1 MDLIQTRRFFHT
13 FPEIDFE
20 EVRTTKE
27 IINILKTFD
36 CKIFYGRNLYKDQ
49 GFTDD
54 QDLLSKDLQNGMTGA
69 LAVIGKGPYIFMR
82 VDIDGLPV
90 TESEDGDHL
99 PAKEGFRAEKNMHAC
114 GHDGHITL
122 GLAMAEYFAQNN
134 ISAKIL
140 FQPAEEG
147 VLGSAKM
154 DLDFIMAE
162 TTCALGFHIGLGQ
175 PQGTIGV
182 GSTNFVAAQ
191 KLDLIFHGRP
201 AHACNSPQ
209 DGASAFTMAAAF
221 AQMAAELINDSRGRK
236 VLNIGQVHGGQAD
249 NIVMKTCRLG
259 IDVRAVESYLVD
271 EMLANIEKIAAG
283 ISQARDGSYE
293 IIFKGRSESYHE
305 EDFDLVDKISNA
317 LEEKNI
323 KTTKLPDFGASE
335 DVTRYLNYAKSN
347 GSKALHLLLGAK
359 LAGPHHSDKF
369 DFDDSN
375 LEFYFMTLKIVVKEM
390 LEEVEIN

>member
-27 IINILKTFD
+27 IINILKKFD
-36 CKIFYGRNLYKDQ
+36 CKIFYGRNLYRDQ

-54 QDLLSKDLQNGMTGA
+54 KDLLAQDLENGMTGA

-90 TESEDGDHL
+90 SESEDDDHL
-99 PAKEGFRAEKNMHAC
+99 PTKLGFRAEKNMHAC

-122 GLAMAEYFAQNN
+122 GLAMAEYFAHNN

-182 GSTNFVAAQ
+182 GSTNFVASQ
-191 KLDLIFHGRP
+191 KLDLIFNGRS

-209 DGASAFTMAAAF
+209 DGASAFIMAAAF

-236 VLNIGQVHGGQAD
+236 VLNIGQVHGGQAE
-249 NIVMKTCRLG
+249 NIVMKTCKLG
-259 IDVRAVESYLVD
+259 IDARAISSDLLD
-271 EMLANIEKIAAG
+271 EMLANIEKIAEG
-283 ISQARDGSYE
+283 ISHARDGSYE
-293 IIFKGRSESYHE
+293 IKLKGRAESYIE
-305 EDFDLVDKISNA
+305 EDLDLVNKISSA

-323 KTTKLPDFGASE
+323 NTTELPDFGASE
-335 DVTRYLNYAKSN
+335 DVTRYLNYAKMS
-347 GSKALHLLLGAK
+347 GKKALHLLLGAK
-359 LAGPHHSDKF
+359 IASPHHSDKF

-375 LEFYFMTLKIVVKEM
+375 LEFYYEALKIVAGEM
-390 LEEVEIN
+390 LKEDKNN